1 MGGAPRPA
9 FELPAI
15 MPTADRPKR
24 GLPAPLLG
32 EGMEQAQFN
41 WIANF
46 IWGLADDVLR
56 DLYAQAK
63 GCEPLNA
70 NPSGAIL

>member
-1 MGGAPRPA
+1 
-9 FELPAI
+9 
-15 MPTADRPKR
+15 
-24 GLPAPLLG
+24 
-32 EGMEQAQFN
+32 MEQAQFN